1 MLNYLNI
8 LVLVVVGV
16 IFQVNIF
23 PAYLADPFKPNVL
36 LIFVVYFGF
45 RSSLQF
51 GAPGSFLLGLVQ
63 DSFSGIYF
71 GLNAFSFLFIFIVYH
86 VMAARLYTGSKAL
99 LVLGTVLAVVMNACI
114 QFLLLLVFSAS
125 DDTFFAIFGVILPQ
139 ALTTALVSVLAVQL
153 PRAAKEEFP

>member
-8 LVLVVVGV
+8 LVLVVIGV
-16 IFQVNIF
+16 IFQVNIL

-45 RSSLQF
+45 RASLRF
-51 GAPGSFLLGLVQ
+51 GAPGSFLIGLVQ

-71 GLNAFSFLFIFIVYH
+71 GLNAFSFLFIFILYH
-86 VMAARLYTGSKAL
+86 VVAARLYTGSKAL
-99 LVLGTVLAVVMNACI
+99 LVLGTVLAVVINACI

-125 DDTFFAIFGVILPQ
+125 DGAFSAIFMVILPQ
-139 ALTTALVSVLAVQL
+139 VLTTALVALFVVQF
-153 PRAAKEEFP
+153 PRAGKEEFP